1 MKYLVNVA
9 FLFITIVFYPQI
21 KDGEVR
27 YGLVLSEENTFYQ
40 KKDPVYMKAMSM
52 AGDIE
57 YILAFNQKESYF
69 SKEESLRNEELGSKF
84 ASIFG
89 GYLNPVYSNF
99 QDKKFYF
106 YPTETPLFKS
116 NEYLIEEDIIQNWEL
131 YNESKMIGEYLCYKA
146 ITTVTEKKTNITED
160 KKFYY
165 TDQSYT
171 VTAWYCPQIPVSAGP
186 LGYGGLPG
194 LILELRTEKAVYGA
208 RHISLNLEKDPDI
221 KPLTKGKK
229 TAYYDYIKIFH
240 NHMEEIQEQ
249 LKRNK

>member
-1 MKYLVNVA
+1 MKYLVNLL
-9 FLFITIVFYPQI
+9 FLFITIFSYSQI
-21 KDGEVR
+21 KNGEVR
-27 YGLVLSEENTFYQ
+27 YGLLLSEENTFYQ
-40 KKDPVYMKAMSM
+40 KNDPVYLKALSM

-57 YILAFNQKESYF
+57 YILTFNQKESF
-69 SKEESLRNEELGSKF
+69 FLKEENLRNEELGSKF

-89 GYLNPVYSNF
+89 GYINPVYSNF
-99 QDKKFYF
+99 KDNKFYY
-106 YPTETPLFKS
+106 YPTETPFFKS
-116 NEYLIEEDIIQNWEL
+116 NEYLIEEDILQNWKL
-131 YNESKMIGEYLCYKA
+131 YNKSKMIGEYLCYKA
-146 ITTVTEKKTNITED
+146 TTTVTEKKTKTTED

-194 LILELRTEKAVYGA
+194 LILELQTEKAVYGA
-208 RHISLNLEKDPDI
+208 KHINLNPEKEPNI

-229 TAYYDYIKIFH
+229 TAYNYYIKMFH
-240 NHMEEIQEQ
+240 EQMEEIQEE